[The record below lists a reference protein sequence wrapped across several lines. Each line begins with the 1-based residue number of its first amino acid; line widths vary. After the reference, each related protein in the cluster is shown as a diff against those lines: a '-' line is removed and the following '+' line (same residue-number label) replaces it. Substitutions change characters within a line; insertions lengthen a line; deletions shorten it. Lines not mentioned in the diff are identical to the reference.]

1 MSTHPLEGLGLDLD
15 LDPTT
20 PNLNTRDLD
29 PNLLHTDT
37 SLQKRYTTISIP
49 STYGRIDTSPAAGT
63 VVGIVLGSVA
73 GFVLL
78 MYVLFLAVNPGG
90 IARGGVAAPTSSSI
104 SMSMSMSMDDEEIV
118 EVRSRRGSSAGGRRH
133 RDVIEVTEERETFRD
148 SYRRRPSSRHDRV
161 VVEESLATST
171 TGEMDED
178 IIEVEEE
185 ESSVPSDIS
194 PRPPRRSRRGGV
206 RHVDPL
212 AYGGGSEY
220 SGRG

>member
-1 MSTHPLEGLGLDLD
+1 MSTHPLEGLDLG
-15 LDPTT
+15 PTK
-20 PNLNTRDLD
+20 PSLNIGDLD

-49 STYGRIDTSPAAGT
+49 STYGRINSSPAAGT
-63 VVGIVLGSVA
+63 VVGIILGSVA

-78 MYVLFLAVNPGG
+78 MYILFLAVNPGG

-118 EVRSRRGSSAGGRRH
+118 EVRSRRGSAVGRRR
-133 RDVIEVTEERETFRD
+133 RDVIEVEEERENYRD
-148 SYRRRPSSRHDRV
+148 SYRRQPSSRHDLV

-171 TGEMDED
+171 TGDAD
-178 IIEVEEE
+178 ADVIEVEEE
-185 ESSVPSDIS
+185 ESTVPSDVS

-212 AYGGGSEY
+212 AYGGGSDY
-220 SGRG
+220 SSHR

>member
-1 MSTHPLEGLGLDLD
+1 MSTHPLDGLGLDLD
-15 LDPTT
+15 PTK
-20 PNLNTRDLD
+20 PNLNARDLN

-49 STYGRIDTSPAAGT
+49 STYGRINTSPAAGT

-118 EVRSRRGSSAGGRRH
+118 EVRNRRGSLAGGRRR
-133 RDVIEVTEERETFRD
+133 RDVIEVTEERDTFRD

-171 TGEMDED
+171 SGEMDGD
-178 IIEVEEE
+178 VIEVEEE
-185 ESSVPSDIS
+185 ESSAPSDIS

-212 AYGGGSEY
+212 AYGGGSDY
-220 SGRG
+220 SSQR

>member
-15 LDPTT
+15 PTKPT
-20 PNLNTRDLD
+20 LNTRDLN

-49 STYGRIDTSPAAGT
+49 STYGRLNTSPAAST
-63 VVGIVLGSVA
+63 VVGIVLGSVG

-118 EVRSRRGSSAGGRRH
+118 DVRSRRGPAAGRRQ
-133 RDVIEVTEERETFRD
+133 RDAIEVTEERETFRD

-161 VVEESLATST
+161 VVEDSLATST
-171 TGEMDED
+171 TGELDPD
-178 IIEVEEE
+178 VIEVEED
-185 ESSVPSDIS
+185 ESSVPSDVS

-212 AYGGGSEY
+212 AYGGGSDY
-220 SGRG
+220 SSQR

>member
-1 MSTHPLEGLGLDLD
+1 MNVDPSKPDLHPH
-15 LDPTT
+15 
-20 PNLNTRDLD
+20 
-29 PNLLHTDT
+29 LLDT

-49 STYGRIDTSPAAGT
+49 STYGRLTTSPAAGT

-78 MYVLFLAVNPGG
+78 MYVLFIAVNPGG
-90 IARGGVAAPTSSSI
+90 VARGAPTSSS
-104 SMSMSMSMDDEEIV
+104 MSMSMEDEEV
-118 EVRSRRGSSAGGRRH
+118 VSVRSRRRPSRR
-133 RDVIEVTEERETFRD
+133 RSEVEVLEERDTFRD

-171 TGEMDED
+171 TGDENL
-178 IIEVEEE
+178 IEVFEEG
-185 ESSVPSDIS
+185 SSVPSDVS

-212 AYGGGSEY
+212 AYGGESEY
-220 SGRG
+220 GSRRD

>member
-1 MSTHPLEGLGLDLD
+1 MVEII
-15 LDPTT
+15 DPSK
-20 PNLNTRDLD
+20 PNLHPNHLD
-29 PNLLHTDT
+29 S

-49 STYGRIDTSPAAGT
+49 STYGRLNTSPAAGT

-90 IARGGVAAPTSSSI
+90 VARGAPTASSV
-104 SMSMSMSMDDEEIV
+104 SMSMEDEEIV
-118 EVRSRRGSSAGGRRH
+118 SVRSRRRPSRR
-133 RDVIEVTEERETFRD
+133 RSEVEVLEERETFRD

-171 TGEMDED
+171 TGDD
-178 IIEVEEE
+178 NLVEVFEE
-185 ESSVPSDIS
+185 ESSVPSDVS

-212 AYGGGSEY
+212 AYGGESEY
-220 SGRG
+220 GSRRG

>member
-1 MSTHPLEGLGLDLD
+1 MSSHPLEVLD
-15 LDPTT
+15 LDPTK
-20 PNLNTRDLD
+20 PDLNPRDLN
-29 PNLLHTDT
+29 PNLLYTDT

-49 STYGRIDTSPAAGT
+49 STYGRLHSSPAAGT

-104 SMSMSMSMDDEEIV
+104 SMSMSMDDEEIV
-118 EVRSRRGSSAGGRRH
+118 EVRSRRGSSAGRRR
-133 RDVIEVTEERETFRD
+133 RDVIEVAEERESFRD

-171 TGEMDED
+171 TGDED

-185 ESSVPSDIS
+185 ESSVPSDVS

-206 RHVDPL
+206 RHVDPM
-212 AYGGGSEY
+212 AYGGGSDY
-220 SGRG
+220 SSHR

>member
-15 LDPTT
+15 PTK
-20 PNLNTRDLD
+20 PNLNTRDLN

-49 STYGRIDTSPAAGT
+49 STYGRINTSPAAGT

-118 EVRSRRGSSAGGRRH
+118 EVRSRRGSSAGGRRR
-133 RDVIEVTEERETFRD
+133 RDVIEVAEERETFRD

-171 TGEMDED
+171 TGEMDGD
-178 IIEVEEE
+178 VIEVEEE
-185 ESSVPSDIS
+185 ESSAPSDVS

-212 AYGGGSEY
+212 AYGGGSDY
-220 SGRG
+220 SSQR

>member
-1 MSTHPLEGLGLDLD
+1 MSTHPLEGLGLDLN
-15 LDPTT
+15 PTK
-20 PNLNTRDLD
+20 PNLSTRDLN

-49 STYGRIDTSPAAGT
+49 STYGRMNTSPAAGT

-78 MYVLFLAVNPGG
+78 MYVIFLAVNPGG

-104 SMSMSMSMDDEEIV
+104 SMSMSMDDEEIV
-118 EVRSRRGSSAGGRRH
+118 EVRSRRGSLAGGRRR
-133 RDVIEVTEERETFRD
+133 RDVIEVAEERETFRD

-171 TGEMDED
+171 TGDMDGD
-178 IIEVEEE
+178 VIEVEEE
-185 ESSVPSDIS
+185 ESSAPSDIS

-212 AYGGGSEY
+212 AYGGGSDY
-220 SGRG
+220 SSQR

>member
-15 LDPTT
+15 PTK
-20 PNLNTRDLD
+20 PNLNTRDLN

-49 STYGRIDTSPAAGT
+49 STYGRLNTSPAAST
-63 VVGIVLGSVA
+63 VVGIVLGSVG

-104 SMSMSMSMDDEEIV
+104 SMSMSMSMDDEEFV
-118 EVRSRRGSSAGGRRH
+118 DVRSRRGSAAGRR
-133 RDVIEVTEERETFRD
+133 RPNVIEVGEERESFRD

-171 TGEMDED
+171 TGDMDPNV
-178 IIEVEEE
+178 IEVEEDE
-185 ESSVPSDIS
+185 ESSVPSDVS

-212 AYGGGSEY
+212 AYGGGSDY
-220 SGRG
+220 SSQR

>member
-1 MSTHPLEGLGLDLD
+1 MD
-15 LDPTT
+15 LDPSK
-20 PNLNTRDLD
+20 PNLK
-29 PNLLHTDT
+29 PHLLDT

-49 STYGRIDTSPAAGT
+49 STYGRLHTSPAAGT

-90 IARGGVAAPTSSSI
+90 IARGAPTSSS
-104 SMSMSMSMDDEEIV
+104 MSMSMEDEEVSVQSRRRPSRRRSEV
-118 EVRSRRGSSAGGRRH
+118 EVL
-133 RDVIEVTEERETFRD
+133 EERETFRD

-171 TGEMDED
+171 TGDED
-178 IIEVEEE
+178 MVEVFEE
-185 ESSVPSDIS
+185 ESSVPSDVS

-212 AYGGGSEY
+212 AYGGDSEY
-220 SGRG
+220 GSRR

>member
-1 MSTHPLEGLGLDLD
+1 MSTHPLEALD
-15 LDPTT
+15 LDPTK
-20 PNLNTRDLD
+20 PNLNPRD
-29 PNLLHTDT
+29 
-37 SLQKRYTTISIP
+37 RYTTISIP
-49 STYGRIDTSPAAGT
+49 STYGRLETSPAAGT

-90 IARGGVAAPTSSSI
+90 VARGGPAPTSSSI
-104 SMSMSMSMDDEEIV
+104 SMSMSMDDEEIV
-118 EVRSRRGSSAGGRRH
+118 EVRSRRGSSAGRR
-133 RDVIEVTEERETFRD
+133 RRPDVIEVAEEHETFRD

-171 TGEMDED
+171 TGDED

-185 ESSVPSDIS
+185 ESTVPSDMS
-194 PRPPRRSRRGGV
+194 PRPSRRSRRGGV

-212 AYGGGSEY
+212 AYGGGSDY
-220 SGRG
+220 SSQR

>member
-15 LDPTT
+15 PTK
-20 PNLNTRDLD
+20 PNLNTRDLN

-49 STYGRIDTSPAAGT
+49 STYGRLNTSPAAST
-63 VVGIVLGSVA
+63 VVGIVLGSVG

-104 SMSMSMSMDDEEIV
+104 SMSMSMSMDDEEIGD
-118 EVRSRRGSSAGGRRH
+118 VRSRRGSAAGRR
-133 RDVIEVTEERETFRD
+133 RPNVIEVTEERESFRD

-171 TGEMDED
+171 TGDMDPD
-178 IIEVEEE
+178 VIEVEED
-185 ESSVPSDIS
+185 ESSVPSDVS
-194 PRPPRRSRRGGV
+194 PRPPRRPRRGGV

-212 AYGGGSEY
+212 AYGGGSDY
-220 SGRG
+220 SSQR